1 MYSDGIVRGATH
13 VRNAK
18 PCQDNKKI
26 VKISDEIIIVAV
38 ADGHGSFQVPK
49 K

>member
-1 MYSDGIVRGATH
+1 MKCYVCDGIVRGATH

-26 VKISDEIIIVAV
+26 VKISDEIIIGIIDCCKYVL
-38 ADGHGSFQVPK
+38 
-49 K
+49 